1 MRALPHIHRNR
12 PSLPVLLFLVCA
24 FWLGL
29 PWQSLMDG
37 CWAPSQAFAQPKRA
51 KKKGY
56 TKRKRYARR
65 IARVHTAQHPIPY
78 KKYAVKRYKAR
89 KKHTRRR
96 VQRRQTR
103 HRRIT
108 RRYNKRTRRYN
119 KRTRRYNRTR
129 RVAVLSH
136 APGGPRTAFCGQLL
150 RREAALAYIQPNR
163 PLQTSLRMYLGHL
176 RGCGWLRPQEQA
188 RVFVYDH
195 RGCQLANIQAQ
206 HKTSAASLIKP
217 FVMFA
222 AYDKAHR
229 QGIAPH
235 RFSAALQSQ
244 IDRMMR
250 ISSNSATNTMIRYV
264 GDGDPQKGFKRIHQL
279 LRRHGMKHT
288 QLVELIPRNGRTY
301 RNTTTAQDL
310 SILLSMIYRRR
321 AVSAAYSQ
329 LMLRVM
335 LFSRD
340 NRGRTPYLRS
350 HYHISAATKTG
361 YTRRTNGVAGIVLAG
376 RRLGRAAYNLIA
388 VVTRSS
394 GAPNEWVWKRTSSPI
409 VRRISEMTYL
419 FYANGSAQKA
429 LQRTKRRARIAC
441 AR

>member
-1 MRALPHIHRNR
+1 MRAIHQKHHNR
-12 PSLPVLLFLVCA
+12 PSPLIVLFWACCFGLVLP
-24 FWLGL
+24 WLGFEGRWL
-29 PWQSLMDG
+29 TNTAHAQST
-37 CWAPSQAFAQPKRA
+37 Q
-51 KKKGY
+51 KKAYASK
-56 TKRKRYARR
+56 KRYPRR
-65 IARVHTAQHPIPY
+65 IARAHTLSRPLAY
-78 KKYAVKRYKAR
+78 KKYAAKRYKAR
-89 KKHTRRR
+89 NKAK
-96 VQRRQTR
+96 
-103 HRRIT
+103 
-108 RRYNKRTRRYN
+108 RRYSRRYS
-119 KRTRRYNRTR
+119 RRYNRRYSRRVPR

-136 APGGPRTAFCGQLL
+136 APGGPRTAFCAQLL
-150 RREAALAYIQPNR
+150 RRETALAYVKSDR
-163 PLQTSLRMYLGHL
+163 PLQTSLRLYIGHL
-176 RGCGWLRPQEQA
+176 RSCGWLRPQEQA

-195 RGCQLANIQAQ
+195 RGCQIANIQAQ

-235 RFSAALQSQ
+235 RFSAALQIQ

-250 ISSNSATNTMIRYV
+250 VSSNSATNTMIRYV
-264 GDGDPQKGFKRIHQL
+264 GDGNAQKGFQRIHQL
-279 LRRHGMKHT
+279 LRRHGMKNT
-288 QLVELIPRNGRTY
+288 QFVELIPRNGRTY

-310 SILLSMIYRRR
+310 NTLLSMIYRRR
-321 AVSAAYSQ
+321 AVSAAYSN

-350 HYHISAATKTG
+350 HYHVTAATKTG
-361 YTRRTNGVAGIVLAG
+361 YTRRTNGVAGIIIAG

-409 VRRISEMTYL
+409 VRRFSEMTYHY
-419 FYANGSAQKA
+419 YANGGAQKA
-429 LQRTKRRARIAC
+429 LRQTKRRTRIAC

>member
-1 MRALPHIHRNR
+1 
-12 PSLPVLLFLVCA
+12 
-24 FWLGL
+24 
-29 PWQSLMDG
+29 
-37 CWAPSQAFAQPKRA
+37 
-51 KKKGY
+51 
-56 TKRKRYARR
+56 
-65 IARVHTAQHPIPY
+65 
-78 KKYAVKRYKAR
+78 
-89 KKHTRRR
+89 
-96 VQRRQTR
+96 
-103 HRRIT
+103 
-108 RRYNKRTRRYN
+108 
-119 KRTRRYNRTR
+119 
-129 RVAVLSH
+129 
-136 APGGPRTAFCGQLL
+136 
-150 RREAALAYIQPNR
+150 
-163 PLQTSLRMYLGHL
+163 LQ
-176 RGCGWLRPQEQA
+176 PQEQA

-195 RGCQLANIQAQ
+195 RGRQMANIQAQ

-235 RFSAALQSQ
+235 RFSAALQIQ

-250 ISSNSATNTMIRYV
+250 VSSNSATNTMIRYV
-264 GDGDPQKGFKRIHQL
+264 GDGNAQKGFQRIHQL
-279 LRRHGMKHT
+279 LRRHGMKNT
-288 QLVELIPRNGRTY
+288 QFVELIPRNGRTY

-310 SILLSMIYRRR
+310 NTLLSMIYRRR
-321 AVSAAYSQ
+321 AVSAAYSN

-350 HYHISAATKTG
+350 DYHVTAATKTG
-361 YTRRTNGVAGIVLAG
+361 YTRRTNGVAGIIMAG

-409 VRRISEMTYL
+409 VRRFSEMTYHY
-419 FYANGSAQKA
+419 YATGGAQKA
-429 LQRTKRRARIAC
+429 LRQTKRRTRIAG